1 MSVVDFRHAADAR
14 EHRQAHDPQCMGAE
28 ELMRDCRRIV
38 VVAPHPDDET
48 LGAGGLLSVLL
59 RRGFPVDVVMVTD
72 GEASHVGLAPRVV
85 RSVRVLE
92 SALALRQLG
101 WVRPNVHRLRLP
113 DSEVASQEDV
123 LVRRLEQLL
132 RPGDRVLTTWQHDGH
147 SDHEAT
153 AHAVMK
159 VAASKGCACVQFPV
173 WGRSRMLLDEADPA
187 PDHPE
192 HVCRF
197 PLDSAAL
204 MHKCRALRRYR
215 SQLVPMAG
223 SDEPPVVP
231 PAMVNECLAP
241 FEVLLL

>member
-1 MSVVDFRHAADAR
+1 MSVVDVQHAVDGR
-14 EHRQAHDPQCMGAE
+14 QYHQAHDPQSMDAE
-28 ELMRDCRRIV
+28 EMMRDCLRVV

-59 RRGFPVDVVMVTD
+59 RRGFPVDVIMVTD
-72 GEASHVGLAPRVV
+72 GEASHARLAPRVM

-101 WVRPNVHRLRLP
+101 WARPNVHRLRLP
-113 DSEVASQEDV
+113 DGNVASQQDV

-132 RPGDRVLTTWQHDGH
+132 RPGDRVLTTWEHDGH
-147 SDHEAT
+147 PDHEAT
-153 AHAVMK
+153 ARAVIQ
-159 VAASKGCACVQFPV
+159 VAAGKRCAYAQFPV
-173 WGRSRMLLDEADPA
+173 WGRSRLLVDETVQA
-187 PDHPE
+187 PD

-204 MHKCRALRRYR
+204 VHKCRALKRYR
-215 SQLVPMAG
+215 SQLVAVAG

-231 PAMVNECLAP
+231 PSMVNECLAP